1 MGRFS
6 KLETGVGEGPGDGP
20 QDGPFGLRP
29 RVRPRDNAAT
39 GDTPDYDQGYYLAQG
54 DELFFSGEYQKA
66 MRAYS
71 RAMEVDQ
78 TAVAP
83 WTGQVLSLI
92 KMKQHREAAMWAM
105 RGVEIFPESGDLVSL
120 QGYTLAL
127 TGSHQRA
134 IACSDFAMGL
144 PGGGSPFAWLFRGQI
159 LAQADSPNATF
170 CFDKVKELRPKND
183 WRLPALAGGFLLEKK
198 KWALALEFLQMAVE
212 AQPKNAFLWTQL
224 ALANEKLGLTNP
236 AMQAYRAAM
245 DLNPNN
251 REAYYAMQQLTAV
264 PLPVRLWR
272 RLTGGRSG

>member
-6 KLETGVGEGPGDGP
+6 KLETGAGSAPEERPE
-20 QDGPFGLRP
+20 DGPFGLRS
-29 RVRPRDNAAT
+29 RLRPKEAT
-39 GDTPDYDQGYYLAQG
+39 EDAGAPDYDQGYYLAQG

-83 WTGQVLSLI
+83 WIGQVLSLI

-105 RGVEIFPESGDLVSL
+105 RAVEIFPESADLISL

-134 IACSDFAMGL
+134 IACSDYAMSL
-144 PGGGSPFAWLFRGQI
+144 PGGGTAFAWLFRGQI
-159 LAQADSPNATF
+159 LAHADSANAAF

-183 WRLPALAGGFLLEKK
+183 WRLPAMAGGFLLEKK

-212 AQPKNAFLWTQL
+212 AQPQNAYLWTRL
-224 ALANEKLGLTNP
+224 AQANERLGLTNP

-245 DLNPNN
+245 DLNPND
-251 REAYYAMQQLTAV
+251 RSAYYAMQQLTAV

-272 RLTGGRSG
+272 RLTGRRSG